1 MKKSN
6 SIFNTNEQRSDD
18 VAISRAEVRR
28 LGWHL
33 ENLKIVRI
41 GRFQCNVDELVNGK
55 NESGLRTIS
64 A

>member
-1 MKKSN
+1 MKKNN
-6 SIFNTNEQRSDD
+6 SIFNTNEQHPCD

-41 GRFQCNVDELVNGK
+41 GRFQSNVDELVNGK
-55 NESGLRTIS
+55 DESSLQTIS